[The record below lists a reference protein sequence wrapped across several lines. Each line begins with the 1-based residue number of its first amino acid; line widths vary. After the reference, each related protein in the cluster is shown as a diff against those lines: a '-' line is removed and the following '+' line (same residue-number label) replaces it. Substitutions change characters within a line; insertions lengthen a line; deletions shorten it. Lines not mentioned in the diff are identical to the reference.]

1 MNCPTNKNR
10 QSKKNNASESP
21 LSLAKPVMSWMLAS
35 GLLLLPLQEAYSQV
49 LEPSIPNV
57 VQGQISISRDVVA
70 TPSKDVVSLNLRNAE
85 LSDVLN
91 VLAQQG
97 HFNVLIGES
106 VKGKLTIDIKNVSI
120 NKALE
125 YIFTVADLGY
135 TRDGNTIIVASK
147 TDAQSK
153 YLNAK
158 TLRAIP
164 IHYKDASTI
173 AKTLNDTIFKVT
185 RPDAGSTTLAS
196 YDPGS
201 NSILVLG
208 TETDFKLLNQ
218 ALHELDRPRNR
229 KVYNIRHSTPGYVA
243 TVLAANFF
251 QPQSSGS
258 AMSTTG
264 GGGAA
269 GATGSPTAATGAT
282 GASASPSGG
291 ATGSGGAGATGGA
304 SGATGASGGA
314 TGATGSGGAGAT
326 GGSAGGSTGGGAAA
340 APTLSNFTVGGVTFI
355 AEPVSATLTVLATQE
370 QLDLIDS
377 IISHVDVKRPQ
388 AEIEVSL
395 VEIQNSDL
403 RSFRPLY
410 GQMILGKETGLT
422 INQLD
427 STGNPTG
434 TNLFTFNRANIS
446 AFVPRNLNPLST
458 LNIRQSTQNTK
469 GKILANPTIV
479 ALDGQSSTITIT
491 DQIPNISQTATT
503 NGVSAPVLT
512 TSITTQEAGIT
523 LTLTPTITNDGSIV
537 LNLQPEVSQPSRVV
551 SSGTVST
558 TLISKRTLSLN
569 GVRVHDGQTLVI
581 GGLLRE
587 TSQLDV
593 NRVPGLDKLPIV
605 SAMFRA
611 INSNNK
617 DKTELVLMV
626 TPHILNEDA
635 VTYFNDGAG
644 PSSTN
649 PQGAPS
655 VSNLN
660 HIRGNIIPA
669 ALPSFTGIEAVEYD
683 EKTKKE
689 KRFSSS
695 QSKSNRNSDDSEV
708 MPLRSSSVQ
717 GP

>member
-1 MNCPTNKNR
+1 MMNCPTNKHS
-10 QSKKNNASESP
+10 QSNKNNALESV
-21 LSLAKPVMSWMLAS
+21 SALAKPVMSWMLAS
-35 GLLLLPLQEAYSQV
+35 GLLLLPLQAAYSQA
-49 LEPSIPNV
+49 LDTSIPNA
-57 VQGQISISRDVVA
+57 VQAQVSISRDVVA
-70 TPSKDVVSLNLRNAE
+70 TPSKEVVSLNLRNAE

-91 VLAQQG
+91 ILAEQG

-173 AKTLNDTIFKVT
+173 AKTLNDTIFKAT

-196 YDPGS
+196 YDAGS

-208 TETDFKLLNQ
+208 SETDFKLVNQ

-251 QPQSSGS
+251 NPQSSGS
-258 AMSTTG
+258 GTTTA
-264 GGGAA
+264 GGGA
-269 GATGSPTAATGAT
+269 GAASGSPTAATGAT
-282 GASASPSGG
+282 GASA
-291 ATGSGGAGATGGA
+291 
-304 SGATGASGGA
+304 GASGGA
-314 TGATGSGGAGAT
+314 AGAAAGGSTGGGAGAT
-326 GGSAGGSTGGGAAA
+326 GGSAGGASGGAAGATGGAAGGASGGGGAAA

-355 AEPVSATLTVLATQE
+355 AEPISATLTVLATQE
-370 QLDLIDS
+370 QMNLIDS

-403 RSFRPLY
+403 RSFRPIY

-422 INQLD
+422 LNQLD

-434 TNLFTFNRANIS
+434 TNLFTFNRNNIS

-512 TSITTQEAGIT
+512 TSITTQDAGIT

-537 LNLQPEVSQPSRVV
+537 LNLQPEVSQPSRIV

-593 NRVPGLDKLPIV
+593 NRVPGLDKLPII

-635 VTYFNDGAG
+635 VTYFDSGSG
-644 PSSTN
+644 PSSTT
-649 PQGAPS
+649 PQGEPS

-660 HIRGNIIPA
+660 RTRGNIIPA
-669 ALPSFTGIEAVEYD
+669 ALPSFTGVEALEHE
-683 EKTKKE
+683 EKIKKE
-689 KRFSSS
+689 KRFSA
-695 QSKSNRNSDDSEV
+695 QSKFNRNSDDSEV
-708 MPLRSSSVQ
+708 MPLRSSSH
-717 GP
+717 

>member
-1 MNCPTNKNR
+1 MNCPTNKHR
-10 QSKKNNASESP
+10 QSNKNNGIKSVSA
-21 LSLAKPVMSWMLAS
+21 LAKPVMSWMLAS
-35 GLLLLPLQEAYSQV
+35 GLLLLPLQAAYSQA
-49 LEPSIPNV
+49 LDTSTPNA
-57 VQGQISISRDVVA
+57 VQAQVSISRDVVA
-70 TPSKDVVSLNLRNAE
+70 TPSKEMVSLNLRNAE

-91 VLAQQG
+91 ILAEQG

-147 TDAQSK
+147 TDAQGK

-208 TETDFKLLNQ
+208 TDIDFKLVNQ

-251 QPQSSGS
+251 NPQSSGS
-258 AMSTTG
+258 GTSASG
-264 GGGAA
+264 GGSTGAA
-269 GATGSPTAATGAT
+269 SGSPTAATGAT
-282 GASASPSGG
+282 GASAGASGG
-291 ATGSGGAGATGGA
+291 AAGGAAGASTGGAGATGA
-304 SGATGASGGA
+304 SGASGGA
-314 TGATGSGGAGAT
+314 AGGAAGGASGGAA
-326 GGSAGGSTGGGAAA
+326 GGGAAA

-370 QLDLIDS
+370 QMNLIDS

-403 RSFRPLY
+403 RSFRPIY

-422 INQLD
+422 LNQLD

-491 DQIPNISQTATT
+491 DQIPSISQTATT

-512 TSITTQEAGIT
+512 TSITTQDAGIT

-537 LNLQPEVSQPSRVV
+537 LSLQPEVSQPSRVI

-593 NRVPGLDKLPIV
+593 NKVPGLDKLPII

-635 VTYFNDGAG
+635 VTYFDPGSG
-644 PSSTN
+644 PSSTT
-649 PQGAPS
+649 PQGEPS
-655 VSNLN
+655 VSNMN
-660 HIRGNIIPA
+660 RTRGNIIPA
-669 ALPSFTGIEAVEYD
+669 SLPSFTGAEAVEYE
-683 EKTKKE
+683 EKSKKE
-689 KRFSSS
+689 KRFSS
-695 QSKSNRNSDDSEV
+695 QSKFNRNSDDSEV
-708 MPLRSSSVQ
+708 MPLRSSTQ
-717 GP
+717 